1 MLWCFFFS
9 SRRRHTRCALVTGV
23 QTCALPIS
31 EGEAI
36 RFTGLPSFAPEIL
49 RRVRLGDPTKTKQLR
64 NALNDLAEEGI
75 TQVFRPMI
83 GSNWIVGVVGQLQ
96 LEVLISRLWAEYN
109 VNAGF
114 EPSPWETA
122 RWIAADDEA
131 KLKAFIE
138 EKRSA
143 IAEDRDGAPVFMA
156 KDTWELNYTSG
167 RNPDIRFTATK
178 ERH

>member
-1 MLWCFFFS
+1 
-9 SRRRHTRCALVTGV
+9 
-23 QTCALPIS
+23 
-31 EGEAI
+31 
-36 RFTGLPSFAPEIL
+36 
-49 RRVRLGDPTKTKQLR
+49 
-64 NALNDLAEEGI
+64 
-75 TQVFRPMI
+75 MI
-83 GSNWIVGVVGQLQ
+83 GANWIVGVVGQLQ
-96 LEVLISRLWAEYN
+96 LEVLISRLGAEYN

-167 RNPDIRFTATK
+167 RNPRSEEHTSEIMSLMRIKYHVYCLKKKTNN
-178 ERH
+178 